1 MTRTTRSQRAQRDLP
16 TPLALGLLAV
26 TLICALA
33 CGVDEFPDSNNG
45 SECDALY
52 ICQGESCQCTT
63 EGAEGLLCDDAFDC
77 ESTCRV
83 CTESSDSGD
92 DSGSNSDP
100 F

>member
-1 MTRTTRSQRAQRDLP
+1 MTRTTRPQRPRHNLYAF
-16 TPLALGLLAV
+16 GLLVV

-45 SECDALY
+45 GECDSLY
-52 ICQGESCQCTT
+52 ICQGEGCQCTT

-83 CTESSDSGD
+83 CTESSDD
-92 DSGSNSDP
+92 DESSSNSAP